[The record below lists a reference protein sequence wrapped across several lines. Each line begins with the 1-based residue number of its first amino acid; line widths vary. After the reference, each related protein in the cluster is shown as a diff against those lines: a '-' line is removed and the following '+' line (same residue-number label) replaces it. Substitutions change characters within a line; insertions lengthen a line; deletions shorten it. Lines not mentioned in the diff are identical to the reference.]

1 MPDGVMT
8 ESATELLL
16 RRKLEAG
23 APDPALAVAGLPPVE
38 KALGLAMARVS
49 DKLMELVV
57 AAESSAQVTRTL
69 AELLDELPE
78 NGLYAVLEGPQE
90 AQGVMVLDNA
100 LMGAL
105 IEQQTAGALAPG
117 SPTARKPTRTDAA
130 LCADWID
137 SVLRAVAETYA
148 EASEA
153 SWLTGFAFSCHLP
166 DARPLGLMLEDEPY
180 RVLDFGLD
188 LAMGARKGAGKLILP
203 ALGRAPEGRPM
214 QAGEAE
220 AAPHPDARA
229 AWERR
234 MEAQVMEAEVTL
246 TAVLHRCE
254 RSIGQVLGFAAGD
267 LLVLPS
273 SAIGRLRLE
282 TGDGT
287 AVALGRLG
295 QSGGLRAVRLAEAGA
310 EVPEPEDA
318 LGAAMAL
325 LEEEGAAGA
334 GPGGLE
340 GLPDLPGAEPM
351 PELPDLPELA
361 GLDEPGGLPELAG
374 VDDLPDLPELPD
386 LGDLPELGDDLPE
399 LPDLPGGGGAGGPG
413 LPEIDDLGDLTGT

>member
-1 MPDGVMT
+1 M
-8 ESATELLL
+8 L

-49 DKLMELVV
+49 DRMMELGV
-57 AAESSAQVTRTL
+57 ACEQSGQVTRTL

-105 IEQQTAGALAPG
+105 IEQQTAGGLGAGTPV
-117 SPTARKPTRTDAA
+117 ARKPTRTDAA

-137 SVLRAVAETYA
+137 AVLRALAETYA
-148 EASEA
+148 EAPQA
-153 SWLTGFAFSCHLP
+153 SWLSGFAFSCHLP

-180 RVLDFGLD
+180 RMLDFALD
-188 LAMGARKGAGKLILP
+188 LGLGARKGAGKLILP
-203 ALGRAPEGRPM
+203 ALGRAPEGRPVK
-214 QAGEAE
+214 AGEEGVE
-220 AAPHPDARA
+220 AHPDARA

-234 MEAQVMEAEVTL
+234 MEAQVMEAEVVL
-246 TAVLHRCE
+246 TAVLHRCA
-254 RSIGQVLGFAAGD
+254 RTIGQVMALAPGDVLTLPASSIGQ
-267 LLVLPS
+267 
-273 SAIGRLRLE
+273 LRLE

-287 AVALGRLG
+287 AVARGRLG
-295 QSGGLRAVRLAEAGA
+295 QNAGLRAVRLSAAGEAE
-310 EVPEPEDA
+310 EPEDE

-325 LEEEGAAGA
+325 VEEEPEA
-334 GPGGLE
+334 GGLPE
-340 GLPDLPGAEPM
+340 LPDLPDTDDEAL
-351 PELPDLPELA
+351 PELPDLPELD
-361 GLDEPGGLPELAG
+361 GFGPPEGLPELEG
-374 VDDLPDLPELPD
+374 VDDLPDLPD
-386 LGDLPELGDDLPE
+386 LDREM
-399 LPDLPGGGGAGGPG
+399 PG